1 MGHDQGSVYTLRNCQ
16 TKFLSIRKKERAR
29 RPGYV
34 HVTMAPR
41 ESCDDTS
48 GFSIFTFF
56 LLSEVCISLLEWFP
70 ILNLEVL
77 VIFFFCRKVTQVIWL
92 SALLETE
99 AVYFFLPIHI
109 LSTYY
114 MQCNYNPWQRNI
126 NAIYYLPPR
135 NWEEK
140 RSIIQ

>member
-29 RPGYV
+29 RLGYV

-56 LLSEVCISLLEWFP
+56 LLSEVCISLLECFP

-77 VIFFFCRKVTQVIWL
+77 VIFFFFFCRKVTQVIWL
-92 SALLETE
+92 SALPETDV
-99 AVYFFLPIHI
+99 VYFFF
-109 LSTYY
+109 SRYTF
-114 MQCNYNPWQRNI
+114 
-126 NAIYYLPPR
+126 
-135 NWEEK
+135 
-140 RSIIQ
+140 